1 MKSSPIFLATL
12 LTTPLWATLLWAPAA
27 LAADEFALV
36 IQDHQFQPAELQIP
50 AGKKVRLV
58 IENRDPTPEE
68 FESYELN
75 REKIIAGNSKATVFI
90 GPLDAG
96 RYPFFGDFN
105 QKTAKG
111 VIIAK

>member
-1 MKSSPIFLATL
+1 MKSSPIFLVSLLATF
-12 LTTPLWATLLWAPAA
+12 LWAPAA

-36 IQDHQFQPAELQIP
+36 IQNHQFQPAELAIP

-105 QKTAKG
+105 QKTAQG

>member
-1 MKSSPIFLATL
+1 MKTSPIFLAIL
-12 LTTPLWATLLWAPAA
+12 LTALLRMPAA
-27 LAADEFALV
+27 LAADEFTLV
-36 IQDHQFQPAELQIP
+36 IQNHQFQPVELRIP
-50 AGKKVRLV
+50 AGKKVQLM
-58 IENRDPTPEE
+58 IENRDSTPEE

-75 REKIIAGNSKATVFI
+75 REKIIAGSSKATVFI